1 MKKIISIVILMCT
14 LLAGN
19 VTAQQISAEAY
30 DKEVIHEDFKKA
42 GDIFKIVTTTDNYF
56 ILDNG
61 DYLLSRNN
69 SKSEYAIIAKNSS
82 VSDFV
87 LKTAIRIGPSNNK
100 RASIGVILKAQRD
113 GKGAIVF
120 EINKKGQYRIKQL
133 QGNTYSTLSGNKK
146 NNGWV
151 KSKTIN
157 FSFISIMIVFIFKC
171 C

>member
-1 MKKIISIVILMCT
+1 MCV
-14 LLAGN
+14 LFIGN
-19 VTAQQISAEAY
+19 VVGQQISAEAY
-30 DKEVIHEDFKKA
+30 NKEVIHEDFNQV

-69 SKSEYAIIAKNSS
+69 NESEYAIIAKNSS

-87 LKTAIRIGPSNNK
+87 LKTTIRIGPSNNK
-100 RASIGVILKAQRD
+100 KASIGILLKAQQD

-133 QGNTYSTLSGNKK
+133 QGNTYSILSGN
-146 NNGWV
+146 NRNR
-151 KSKTIN
+151 N
-157 FSFISIMIVFIFKC
+157 FTDDYSQSHNQTVQHHHPHRDPPG
-171 C
+171 